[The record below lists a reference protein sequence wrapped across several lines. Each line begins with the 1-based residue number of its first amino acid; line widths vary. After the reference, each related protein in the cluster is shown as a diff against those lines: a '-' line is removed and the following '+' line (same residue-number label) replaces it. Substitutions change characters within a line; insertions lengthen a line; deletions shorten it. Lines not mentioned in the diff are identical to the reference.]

1 MVTTTNPATID
12 TTIDMTFAERLT
24 TLRHQQALT
33 QQALA
38 ERANTHISNIR
49 RYEAG
54 TSTPTLDALRNLALA
69 LNTSADTLI
78 FDPEER
84 QPHDDLKHAFEA
96 ASTRLDPEGKEHLK
110 ATLEGLLLRTEAR
123 RWTA

>member
-1 MVTTTNPATID
+1 MVTTTNPNTID

-24 TLRHQQALT
+24 TIRHQQALT
-33 QQALA
+33 QQTLA
-38 ERANTHISNIR
+38 ERAGTHISNIR

-78 FDPEER
+78 FD
-84 QPHDDLKHAFEA
+84 PHDDLKHAFEA

>member
-1 MVTTTNPATID
+1 MVTTTPTRNAL
-12 TTIDMTFAERLT
+12 MTFAHRIT
-24 TLRHQQALT
+24 TLRHQQGLT
-33 QQALA
+33 QQTLA

-69 LNTSADTLI
+69 LNVSADTLI
-78 FDPEER
+78 FDPNER
-84 QPHDDLKHAFEA
+84 QPQDDLKHAFEA

-123 RWTA
+123 RWPN

>member
-1 MVTTTNPATID
+1 MVTTTD
-12 TTIDMTFAERLT
+12 TMTFAERI
-24 TLRHQQALT
+24 TLIRHQQGLT
-33 QQALA
+33 QHTLA
-38 ERANTHISNIR
+38 QRANTHISNIR

-54 TSTPTLDALRNLALA
+54 TSTPTLEALRNLALA

-84 QPHDDLKHAFEA
+84 QPQDDLKHAFEA
-96 ASTRLDPEGKEHLK
+96 ASTRLDNEGKQHLK